1 MSRPAVTITRNQSKA
16 SLFQLGRELSSGMR
30 KSQSFMEKLKTQC
43 VDRMMVIETANERL
57 PAFVSFHHGIPSG
70 VI

>member
-1 MSRPAVTITRNQSKA
+1 
-16 SLFQLGRELSSGMR
+16 
-30 KSQSFMEKLKTQC
+30 MEKMKTQC

-57 PAFVSFHHGIPSG
+57 PVFVSFHHGIPSG